1 MAAPF
6 ADDFIAQLPALDE
19 AHAVLIHDRITANL
33 MPRLC
38 RPKNVQR
45 LKAAAVRY
53 ADLNP
58 AIVRGLKIAAQLD
71 ERCVNIGK
79 LLATK

>member
-1 MAAPF
+1 
-6 ADDFIAQLPALDE
+6 
-19 AHAVLIHDRITANL
+19 

-38 RPKNVQR
+38 TPENVQR
-45 LKAAAVRY
+45 LKSASVRY

-58 AIVRGLKIAAQLD
+58 AIVRGLKVAAQLD

-79 LLATK
+79 LLATQ